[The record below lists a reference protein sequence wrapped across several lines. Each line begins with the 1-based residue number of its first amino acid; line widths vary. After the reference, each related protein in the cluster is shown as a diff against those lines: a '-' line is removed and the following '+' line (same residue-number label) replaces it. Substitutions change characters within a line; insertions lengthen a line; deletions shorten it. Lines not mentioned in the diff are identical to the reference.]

1 MKPGVVMVKVPLQQQ
16 KWLYKFLLQGYFIN
30 VQLKSYLSL
39 FLVFVPEK
47 DRVSPEDSAHHK
59 TKKDED
65 KLRLIRSEFI
75 ERVSA
80 EGLNKIV
87 DKLLE
92 RHIIIDVEMESGT
105 CETKSRA
112 NKVRCIIDTV
122 RRKGNDACRH
132 LLDVLKEVDPTLF
145 RVLVPNEAKKPLK
158 KLMSC
163 GAKVSRYSVKS
174 WNDQFL

>member
-1 MKPGVVMVKVPLQQQ
+1 M
-16 KWLYKFLLQGYFIN
+16 
-30 VQLKSYLSL
+30 
-39 FLVFVPEK
+39 FVPEK
-47 DRVSPEDSAHHK
+47 GRVSPEDSAHHK
-59 TKKDED
+59 TKKDEN
-65 KLRLIRSEFI
+65 KLLQIRSEFI

-92 RHIIIDVEMESGT
+92 RQVIIDAEMDSGT
-105 CETKSRA
+105 SETKSRE

-145 RVLVPNEAKKPLK
+145 RVLVPKRSQRTL
-158 KLMSC
+158 
-163 GAKVSRYSVKS
+163 
-174 WNDQFL
+174 

>member
-1 MKPGVVMVKVPLQQQ
+1 M
-16 KWLYKFLLQGYFIN
+16 
-30 VQLKSYLSL
+30 
-39 FLVFVPEK
+39 FVPEK

-59 TKKDED
+59 TKIDED
-65 KLRLIRSEFI
+65 KLLLIRSEFI

-145 RVLVPNEAKKPLK
+145 RVIVPNEAKKTSKEAHELW
-158 KLMSC
+158 C
-163 GAKVSRYSVKS
+163 
-174 WNDQFL
+174 

>member
-1 MKPGVVMVKVPLQQQ
+1 M
-16 KWLYKFLLQGYFIN
+16 
-30 VQLKSYLSL
+30 
-39 FLVFVPEK
+39 FVPEK

-59 TKKDED
+59 TKQDED
-65 KLRLIRSEFI
+65 KLLLIRSEFI

-92 RHIIIDVEMESGT
+92 RQIIIAGEMESGT

-112 NKVRCIIDTV
+112 DKVRCIIDTV
-122 RRKGNDACRH
+122 SRKGNDACRH

-145 RVLVPNEAKKPLK
+145 RVIVPNEAKKPPK

-174 WNDQFL
+174 GNDQFL